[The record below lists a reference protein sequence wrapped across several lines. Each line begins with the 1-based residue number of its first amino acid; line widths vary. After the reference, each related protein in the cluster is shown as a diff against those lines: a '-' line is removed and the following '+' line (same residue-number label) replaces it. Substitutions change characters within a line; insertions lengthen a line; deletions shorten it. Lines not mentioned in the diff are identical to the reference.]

1 MRQKELGRYILQLD
15 DLVPVLV
22 KHLQISD
29 PHKLYGIKITLQ
41 QYLALDTL
49 AKKGK
54 CMITDLSKSL
64 GIALSTV
71 TELVDRLTKRRFVK
85 RKKDIKD
92 RRIVWV
98 NLTNEGL
105 EIYKKINAKK
115 QSRVAV
121 ILEKLT
127 RGDRDALINIL
138 KVVSRTVERAEA
150 QRTAV

>member
-1 MRQKELGRYILQLD
+1 MRQKELRRYVLQLD

-22 KHLQISD
+22 KHFQISD

-54 CMITDLSKSL
+54 CKIGDLSKSL

-85 RKKDIKD
+85 RKKDTKD
-92 RRIVWV
+92 HRVVWID
-98 NLTNEGL
+98 LTKKGL
-105 EIYKKINAKK
+105 EIYRKVNVRK
-115 QSRVAV
+115 QRQVAV
-121 ILEKLT
+121 VLEKLIKS
-127 RGDRDALINIL
+127 DRDALVNIL
-138 KVVSRTVERAEA
+138 GVVSLAVRRAEP
-150 QRTAV
+150 QRAEV

>member
-1 MRQKELGRYILQLD
+1 LQLD

-41 QYLALDTL
+41 QYLALDVL
-49 AKKGK
+49 VKKEK

-85 RKKDIKD
+85 RKKDIND
-92 RRIVWV
+92 RRIVWLD
-98 NLTNEGL
+98 LTNKGL
-105 EIYKKINAKK
+105 EIYKKINVEK
-115 QSRVAV
+115 QSRVAI
-121 ILEKLT
+121 ILKKVT
-127 RGDRDALINIL
+127 QGDRNALINIL
-138 KVVSRTVERAEA
+138 KIISRTVKKTEV
-150 QRTAV
+150 QRIKV